1 MCKGCS
7 MKCGNMYYLTE
18 VFPLSQN
25 IIQSMKEYE
34 KVIRNIPE
42 MKKYH
47 RAVVKL
53 RRLINNELNS
63 WEPKVREDTEYWSEG
78 AGRPL
83 TILTKNFDNIDKWTS
98 SNKKEKE

>member
-42 MKKYH
+42 MKKHH

-63 WEPKVREDTEYWSEG
+63 WEPAVREDDEHWVNG
-78 AGRPL
+78 VGRPSEIF
-83 TILTKNFDNIDKWTS
+83 TRNFNNNEWTS